1 MCFVLLSKWKLFS
14 LIFGFF
20 GCHLTRSDLV
30 DRPWEIVFL
39 MFATVIPIIHEMMHR
54 EFITKKHFETLP
66 YSVKIVFPFIVILFK
81 SSDSWIPKSTSNN
94 PLRTKPL
101 AFINSFSS
109 VANQDKSPNPK
120 QFWKFNFVW
129 FIANYKIYG
138 SSLQGSLKLNWY
150 LKESF
155 MRCHNNNFTWKSGFA
170 FIFSCGDFGDF

>member
-1 MCFVLLSKWKLFS
+1 
-14 LIFGFF
+14 
-20 GCHLTRSDLV
+20 
-30 DRPWEIVFL
+30 
-39 MFATVIPIIHEMMHR
+39 MMHR
-54 EFITKKHFETLP
+54 EIITKKHFEPLP
-66 YSVKIVFPFIVILFK
+66 YSVKIVFPFIVILSDHSIVESQTWI
-81 SSDSWIPKSTSNN
+81 SSTN

-101 AFINSFSS
+101 SFINSFSS
-109 VANQDKSPNPK
+109 VTNQDKSPNPK

-170 FIFSCGDFGDF
+170 FIFSRVDLGEF